1 VSGGRGALAHA
12 AALAPRVAVAAAAET
27 ALVPPELTPSGV
39 HVRLRRYLALAECT
53 DDGPPGAD
61 CLNTGCRYHLAHRGY
76 WEHHLKPTR
85 DCAIDVANE
94 GPHTLDEVAAV
105 LGVSGERARQIE
117 EQALEHLKHNETVR
131 RLRDDLSE

>member
-1 VSGGRGALAHA
+1 VSGRRGAVAHA
-12 AALAPRVAVAAAAET
+12 VARAPLVAVAPAAEGAVVAT
-27 ALVPPELTPSGV
+27 ELTPSGV
-39 HVRLRRYLALAECT
+39 RVRLRRYPALAECT
-53 DDGPPGAD
+53 DDEPPGAD

-76 WEHHLKPTR
+76 WEHHLTPTR

-117 EQALEHLKHNETVR
+117 EQVLEHLKHNETVR